1 MIEIIASVRNILEN
15 IDIDAQRDKAHR
27 IIVAEIQT
35 DIYRAITEECESH
48 ILGMNKLVHLAKSKS
63 PFSELPDPHLTHLD
77 IEDGRLSAVWG
88 DPSANACAGRS
99 YTYLVDFE
107 GDAFVEEFG
116 DSITFADEEKAPFI
130 AATIVQDVFGQYD
143 RENAVAMM
151 QAYSLFGES
160 VKDAREM
167 NDVFNSLNKEAT
179 QNKFFQE
186 NEKTAILKA
195 FLSAIP
201 DDAELQRQL
210 RSAGNPYEV
219 IEIAERAGFAGL
231 TPDALEKA
239 WFGQPVIPDYL
250 FHHFK
255 RKGAFEST
263 TMTLYKAEKDLER
276 ATKSDNKY
284 LADALIEKIQS
295 IRDFMDGDESP

>member
-1 MIEIIASVRNILEN
+1 
-15 IDIDAQRDKAHR
+15 
-27 IIVAEIQT
+27 
-35 DIYRAITEECESH
+35 
-48 ILGMNKLVHLAKSKS
+48 
-63 PFSELPDPHLTHLD
+63 
-77 IEDGRLSAVWG
+77 
-88 DPSANACAGRS
+88 
-99 YTYLVDFE
+99 
-107 GDAFVEEFG
+107 
-116 DSITFADEEKAPFI
+116 
-130 AATIVQDVFGQYD
+130 
-143 RENAVAMM
+143 
-151 QAYSLFGES
+151 
-160 VKDAREM
+160 M

-201 DDAELQRQL
+201 DDVELQRQL

-219 IEIAERAGFAGL
+219 IEIAERVGFAGL

-276 ATKSDNKY
+276 AMKSDNKH
-284 LADALIEKIQS
+284 LADALIKKIQS
-295 IRDFMDGDESP
+295 IRDFMDGDESS